1 MTDLDLIDRYFNSIN
16 AEDWGA
22 FAQLWDDRSE
32 LLAVGARPRRG
43 AGEIEAFYRGLF
55 TPWSKHRDQPVRVLP
70 SGDAV
75 TVEIHFDGTTH
86 DGRELAFD
94 AVDVFDLEDGR
105 IRKLSTW
112 YDLVLVR
119 RLLESGAAD
128 PGVVDR

>member
-1 MTDLDLIDRYFNSIN
+1 MTDLDLIYRYFAHIN
-16 AEDWGA
+16 AEDWSA

-32 LLAVGARPRRG
+32 LQAVGSRPRQG
-43 AGEIEAFYRGLF
+43 ATEIEAFYRSLF
-55 TPWSKHRDQPVRVLP
+55 TPWRAHQDLPVRVLP

-75 TVEIHFDGTTH
+75 TVEVHFDGVTH
-86 DGRELAFD
+86 DGREVAFD

-119 RLLESGAAD
+119 RLLEVGA
-128 PGVVDR
+128 GS